1 MLKFELFSSCY
12 CFSIFIVY
20 LCIIIHNNKK
30 SAMQITTRNEAIQSL
45 VDARTMSDGKR
56 VTLEQATKIVNRCEG
71 IFVKNCI
78 PAHVTDV
85 NIVVYISTTDGRS
98 WESIF
103 SPTGVFRYN
112 RAVK

>member
-1 MLKFELFSSCY
+1 MRIE
-12 CFSIFIVY
+12 
-20 LCIIIHNNKK
+20 
-30 SAMQITTRNEAIQSL
+30 TRNEAIQSL
-45 VDARTMSDGKR
+45 IDATTMSNGNR
-56 VTLEQATKIVNRCEG
+56 VTLEQATKIVNHCEG

-98 WESIF
+98 WGSIF

-112 RAVK
+112 RKAK

>member
-1 MLKFELFSSCY
+1 M
-12 CFSIFIVY
+12 Y

-71 IFVKNCI
+71 IFVKHCI
-78 PAHVTDV
+78 PAHVTSA
-85 NIVVYISTTDGRS
+85 NIVVYIETIDGRK

-112 RAVK
+112 RSAK

>member
-1 MLKFELFSSCY
+1 
-12 CFSIFIVY
+12 
-20 LCIIIHNNKK
+20 
-30 SAMQITTRNEAIQSL
+30 MQIETRNEAIQGL
-45 VDARTMSDGKR
+45 IDARTMSDGKR

-71 IFVKNCI
+71 IFVKHCI
-78 PAHVTDV
+78 PAHVTDT

-112 RAVK
+112 RKAK